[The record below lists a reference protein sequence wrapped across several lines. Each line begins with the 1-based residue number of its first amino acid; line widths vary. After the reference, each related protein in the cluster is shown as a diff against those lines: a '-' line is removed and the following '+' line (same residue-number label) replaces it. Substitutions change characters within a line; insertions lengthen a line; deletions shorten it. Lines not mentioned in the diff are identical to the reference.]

1 MTDARERPEYGEYAT
16 PEEQAEA
23 MGTPTAP
30 FVEAAIVEPEALA
43 DAAAAVTRPQPRRW
57 DLVLT
62 IALIVVGTYQV
73 FTGFVSYSD
82 LPYTLSQVYA
92 LMGYD
97 GDYPDIER
105 ANAVGLAINIVQP
118 VLLVIAILLA
128 MRSLRRGRVTFY
140 IPLIAGVVSTI
151 ILFVFFAVLLAGD
164 PALMKFAETMS
175 L

>member
-1 MTDARERPEYGEYAT
+1 
-16 PEEQAEA
+16 

-30 FVEAAIVEPEALA
+30 FVQAAIVEPEALA
-43 DAAAAVTRPQPRRW
+43 DASAAVIRPQPRRW

-82 LPYTLSQVYA
+82 LPYTLTQVYG

-105 ANAVGLAINIVQP
+105 ANAVGLAINIIQP
-118 VLLVIAILLA
+118 VLLVIAILLS

-151 ILFVFFAVLLAGD
+151 VLFVFFAVLLAAD
-164 PALMKFAETMS
+164 PALMKFTETMS

>member
-62 IALIVVGTYQV
+62 IALIVVARPATWSRTGLWKITGCAVRTEERVRLALTWKNLITRLRTRTV
-73 FTGFVSYSD
+73 FPA
-82 LPYTLSQVYA
+82 LTLS
-92 LMGYD
+92 
-97 GDYPDIER
+97 PR
-105 ANAVGLAINIVQP
+105 FQP
-118 VLLVIAILLA
+118 
-128 MRSLRRGRVTFY
+128 RVT
-140 IPLIAGVVSTI
+140 
-151 ILFVFFAVLLAGD
+151 VLKL
-164 PALMKFAETMS
+164 L
-175 L
+175 